1 MIYKIVLKAFFAII
15 KKSGKKQFLRIIC
28 HYATKQTCK
37 HAISFLENFN
47 PKLLEPEAFS
57 SVEILLLSRDKRE
70 NKKFEIRRKITQT
83 FLQNKLHLFLQN
95 ILI

>member
-15 KKSGKKQFLRIIC
+15 KKSGKNSSYESFVITQEN
-28 HYATKQTCK
+28 K
-37 HAISFLENFN
+37 HANMQSVFYLENFN

-70 NKKFEIRRKITQT
+70 NKKFNLNSKYAEKDYSDISSK
-83 FLQNKLHLFLQN
+83 
-95 ILI
+95 